1 MILATSELKK
11 IAYDIIDGLNES
23 DIKGSSIDLSIDN
36 IIKVPKGGIIDLF
49 ETNELE
55 DIYEEVELSK
65 GFILEPNNF
74 IYASTVEKIKI
85 PSNMCGII
93 FPRSSFARIGLTLP
107 NSMYA
112 NPSYEG
118 HLPIVIHNHSPYKI
132 KIPPYI
138 KVVQL
143 LLSEIKGE
151 AIAYDEDKNS
161 KYINENRIQDPIFDD
176 INIDEMMKWLKD
188 G

>member
-11 IAYDIIDGLNES
+11 IAHKIIDGLNDS

-36 IIKVPKGGIIDLF
+36 IIKIPKSASINLF
-49 ETNELE
+49 ETNKPK
-55 DIYEEVELSK
+55 DIYEELELAK
-65 GFILEPNNF
+65 GFELLPNSF

-93 FPRSSFARIGLTLP
+93 LPRSSFARIGLTLP

-118 HLPIVIHNHSPYKI
+118 HLPIIIHNHSPYKI

-138 KVVQL
+138 KVAQL
-143 LLSEIKGE
+143 LLCELKGE
-151 AIAYDEDKNS
+151 AMPYKEDENS
-161 KYINENRIQDPIFDD
+161 KYFNEAKLQNPIFDD
-176 INIDEMMKWLKD
+176 IDIDEMMKWLKD
-188 G
+188 E